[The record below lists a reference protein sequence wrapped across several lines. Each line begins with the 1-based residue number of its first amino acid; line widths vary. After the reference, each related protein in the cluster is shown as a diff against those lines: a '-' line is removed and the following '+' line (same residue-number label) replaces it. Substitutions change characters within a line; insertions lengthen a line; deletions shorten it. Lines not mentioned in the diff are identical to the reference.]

1 MIDVMLRV
9 RPAVVAAVLAAVSL
23 TAPAA
28 LGASAAYASCALP
41 PVQSPHAFTGTVLSV
56 ESDGRVATVRTDD
69 GRTVTAIGGPGEP
82 NTMTSVDRTYQVG
95 VRYEFHPLN
104 GRSPYRDN
112 ACTATH
118 RLQDQTPPTSAAPH
132 APGAGAGGSTGESR
146 RDWSGL
152 SGGLVALA
160 ALGALGLGVVMLS
173 RRWTEARAR
182 H

>member
-1 MIDVMLRV
+1 MIDVVLRV
-9 RPAVVAAVLAAVSL
+9 RTAVGAAVLAAVSL

-56 ESDGRVATVRTDD
+56 ESDGRVATVRADD
-69 GRTVTAIGGPGEP
+69 GRTVTVIGGPGEP

-118 RLQDQTPPTSAAPH
+118 KLNDQTPPTSAP
-132 APGAGAGGSTGESR
+132 PGVGAGGSTGESQ

-160 ALGALGLGVVMLS
+160 ALGVLGLGVVMLS